1 MALCRVVHK
10 RVHRGPACPSH
21 TPVHHNPSL
30 VPFRP
35 SHAPPPHPA
44 PLQCHRTTRIQ
55 KRKRA
60 TYHIDSI
67 DCLLVSKILEEP
79 GDDCCN
85 SENTSSR
92 ATFRLYQSSR
102 HRPLS
107 ERSVLFEPPESV
119 VRQDPAPL
127 DLRSCGWRACNHVTG
142 CAEVRA

>member
-1 MALCRVVHK
+1 MRDDVSVCVSWLVCRVVHR
-10 RVHRGPACPSH
+10 RVHHGPACPSH

-30 VPFRP
+30 FPFRP
-35 SHAPPPHPA
+35 FLAPPPHPA

-102 HRPLS
+102 HRPLMVW
-107 ERSVLFEPPESV
+107 SVLFESV
-119 VRQDPAPL
+119 VGQDAKVGK
-127 DLRSCGWRACNHVTG
+127 LRVLHLTIT
-142 CAEVRA
+142 